1 MSGSDPV
8 PCINERLL
16 LFTLAAVQFTHIMD
30 FMIMM
35 PLGPVYMRAF
45 GISPTQFGFLVS
57 SYSFS
62 AGIAGFAAAFFID
75 RFDRKK
81 ALLVLYSGFILG
93 TFSCALAPNYFTLL
107 LARTVAGGF
116 GGVAGSVILAIVGDV
131 IPFERRGHAMG
142 IIMTS
147 FSLAS
152 ILGLPIGL
160 MFAGWFSWH
169 APFLLLA
176 GTGSIILLTARKT
189 LPQLLPHGHGTSHD
203 TWEQM
208 RSILTHPNHHRAF
221 ALIAVLTASGSL
233 IYPYLTP
240 AMVANVGLPE
250 SEMWLIYLFGG
261 AATFITARYIGR
273 LADRHGKLK
282 IFGITAALSAIP
294 TLGVTYLPPVAV
306 WVVLIVTTTYMIF
319 SSGRMVPSMAMIT
332 ASVES
337 RYRGG
342 FMSVNSAIQQIAAG
356 VATAGAALLVGSDA
370 AGHITGYPRLGWLS
384 LVLLAGAIPLARR
397 LRVSGNPHPIV
408 VAETEPVIEATG

>member
-1 MSGSDPV
+1 
-8 PCINERLL
+8 
-16 LFTLAAVQFTHIMD
+16 
-30 FMIMM
+30 
-35 PLGPVYMRAF
+35 
-45 GISPTQFGFLVS
+45 
-57 SYSFS
+57 
-62 AGIAGFAAAFFID
+62 
-75 RFDRKK
+75 
-81 ALLVLYSGFILG
+81 
-93 TFSCALAPNYFTLL
+93 
-107 LARTVAGGF
+107 
-116 GGVAGSVILAIVGDV
+116 
-131 IPFERRGHAMG
+131 MG

-176 GTGSIILLTARKT
+176 GTGCTILLIARKT
-189 LPQLLPHGHGTSHD
+189 LPPLLPHGHGTAHD
-203 TWEQM
+203 AWAQM
-208 RSILTHPNHHRAF
+208 RSILTHTNHHRAF

-240 AMVANVGLPE
+240 SMVANVGLPE

-261 AATFITARYIGR
+261 AATFITARYIGQ

-282 IFGITAALSAIP
+282 VFVILALLSAIP
-294 TLGVTYLPPVAV
+294 TLGITYLPPVPV
-306 WVVLIVTTTYMIF
+306 WIVLIVTTTYMIF

-332 ASVES
+332 ASVEP

-342 FMSVNSAIQQIAAG
+342 FMSVNSAMQQIAAG
-356 VATAGAALLVGSDA
+356 VATSGAALLVGSDA

-384 LVLLAGAIPLARR
+384 LILLAAAVPLARR
-397 LRVSGNPHPIV
+397 LRVTGNRTPIT